1 MATDPNNPFAHLM
14 APPAAAP
21 RAPAPRA
28 SVPAPARPAPQ
39 VILPAPEKPREAPS
53 GYRFNAQ
60 GQLEFIPGGPADP
73 NAPQPSAKPTE
84 AQQKTSTLLT
94 RIKGGFSDIMEVRS
108 RNPEAQQPGFAE
120 TVAENIFG
128 PGIIT
133 RRLAGEDRRIVED
146 AQVDVLD
153 GLLTLGTGAAYNQE
167 QLQGQR
173 ASYFPQFGDTD
184 AEIAVKNR
192 RLQRLIE
199 SAKVA
204 AGPQWSTVESSIA
217 PFLSQA
223 APETAPQT
231 VTVGGGPATQVTA
244 KRPGQAF
251 LTEEDLAIRSR
262 IQAAW
267 DSGASVDDIAA
278 LAASA
283 GRRFTPAELKQMREF
298 RAKNLPAQFS
308 VTPTGVPSAAEGL
321 LGQIVSTPAG
331 EAAAGYFGGA
341 LNALTAGFV
350 VPQETKEF
358 LREEAPVSSVLGEIT
373 GGGLAAIPAIRG
385 AQGIL
390 AGTRLAGAAP
400 LIGETAYGA
409 LYGAGEAGEGNR
421 LRGATI
427 GGLSGLAGGA
437 LVNRFLPGGPGT
449 FTGAPRPP
457 APTTGRFGGAQALP
471 QDIIAAGEQ
480 ANIPVMTSDVMP
492 PTTRM
497 QQLGQALGEMAPLGT
512 APARRQQQV
521 ARQDAVETLLSDF
534 GVTVDTDIASD
545 VVRNL
550 NENRAN
556 MLSRFTGQKESVI
569 NKFAGAGDVP
579 TTKSVQAIDSL
590 LANLRRENLPQLNS
604 LINDLEGVR
613 NSLTGPGDLPKIEA
627 NRKTLFT
634 LKGDPNLASISDKAE
649 KAFTAVY
656 NALNDDMGE
665 FIKSAGGSRDFA
677 LWKTANTRL
686 AEMAGELKVGG
697 LKGALNKGEFDPT
710 IVTRMLTSS
719 KPEETRMLF
728 RNLNKEGRDNAR
740 LLLIQ
745 EAGKRALN
753 ADTGMVNPDK
763 FAREI
768 GKLSDNFGQFFSGSD
783 MRRVQGLAEVLRAT
797 SRAQAAQFLPRTG
810 EQVVPFAAPAAL
822 GALIPGLGVLEG
834 AALGASFGVARR
846 FYESKMARDLLL
858 RISQASGSKK
868 QELINQFIAGAS
880 ATSAAMGGTAL
891 AGEPQQ

>member
-1 MATDPNNPFAHLM
+1 MAVDPNNPFAHLTARAPAAAVPA
-14 APPAAAP
+14 APPAP
-21 RAPAPRA
+21 VRGSVPPAP
-28 SVPAPARPAPQ
+28 PPQ
-39 VILPAPEKPREAPS
+39 IILPTPEKPREAPS

-73 NAPQPSAKPTE
+73 NAPQPNAKPTE
-84 AQQKTSTLLT
+84 AQQKTGVLLS
-94 RIKGGFSDIMEVRS
+94 RISGGFQNINAVRE
-108 RNPEAQQPGFAE
+108 RNPEAQRPGLGE
-120 TVAENIFG
+120 TLAENIFG
-128 PGIIT
+128 EGIIS
-133 RRLAGEDRRIVED
+133 RGIAGADRRIVRD
-146 AQVDVLD
+146 AQRDVLD
-153 GLLTLGTGAAYNQE
+153 ALLTLGTGAAYNKE
-167 QLQGQR
+167 QLESQTV
-173 ASYFPQFGDTD
+173 AYFPQFNDTPD
-184 AEIAVKNR
+184 EIAVKNAN
-192 RLQRLIE
+192 LQRLIAA
-199 SAKVA
+199 AKVA
-204 AGPQWSTVESSIA
+204 AGPQWAATEAAIA
-217 PFLSQA
+217 PFMPQPPAKTIVA
-223 APETAPQT
+223 ATADAPAGT
-231 VTVGGGPATQVTA
+231 VDI
-244 KRPGQAF
+244 KRPGQPF
-251 LTEEDLAIRSR
+251 LTKEDRDIRNR

-267 DSGASVDDIAA
+267 DSGAPVDEIVA
-278 LAASA
+278 LAAEG
-283 GRRFTPAELKQMREF
+283 GRRFTPAEINQMREF

-358 LREEAPVSSVLGEIT
+358 LRQEAPVSSVLGEIT

-427 GGLSGLAGGA
+427 GGVTGLAGGA

-492 PTTRM
+492 PTTRIE
-497 QQLGQALGEMAPLGT
+497 QTLQSLGEIAPLGT
-512 APARRQQQV
+512 AVPRRQQQV
-521 ARQDAVETLLSDF
+521 ARQEAVETLLSDF
-534 GVTVDTDIASD
+534 GVTVDADIATD

-550 NENRAN
+550 NETRSN

-579 TTKSVQAIDSL
+579 TTKSVQAVDSL
-590 LANLRRENLPQLNS
+590 LADLRRENLPQLNS
-604 LINDLEGVR
+604 LINQLEGVR

-634 LKGDPNLASISDKAE
+634 LKGDPNLASISDKSE

-665 FIKSAGGSRDFA
+665 FIKATGGAKDFA

-697 LKGALNKGEFDPT
+697 LKGALNKGAFDPSL
-710 IVTRMLTSS
+710 VTKMLTSS
-719 KPEETRMLF
+719 KPEEVRMLF
-728 RNLNKEGRDNAR
+728 RNLNREGRDNAR
-740 LLLIQ
+740 LLLVQ
-745 EAGKRALN
+745 EAGKRAFN
-753 ADTGMVNPDK
+753 ADTGVVNPDK

-768 GKLSDNFGQFFSGSD
+768 GKLSDNFGQFFSASD
-783 MRRVQGLAEVLRAT
+783 MRRVKGLADVLQAT
-797 SRAQAAQFLPRTG
+797 GRAQSAQFLPRTG
-810 EQVVPFAAPAAL
+810 EQLVPFAAL
-822 GALIPGLGVLEG
+822 GGLTSVLGLDFMTG
-834 AALGASFGVARR
+834 AAASAAFGAARR
-846 FYESKMARDLLL
+846 FYESKPARDLLL

-868 QELINQFIAGAS
+868 VELINQFVAGATA
-880 ATSAAMGGTAL
+880 ATGVRGTVGM
-891 AGEPQQ
+891 AGPTSP

>member
-1 MATDPNNPFAHLM
+1 MAENPFAKYRT
-14 APPAAAP
+14 AQPSGGGVFI
-21 RAPAPRA
+21 PAPGAGEEQAREGRQEARQEAEAARA
-28 SVPAPARPAPQ
+28 GRVEARDIARAEREVIGEYRKEFLANPEVKDFRNVANATRQILTLAGREGTAMGDMGLVFAYMRSLDPNSTVREGEQASAQNAAGVPDKIRNLYNRLASGERLTPEQRADMAGTALDIYDSRAQSYNTFTNTYRGLITDAGGDPEKQGVTLAPQ
-39 VILPAPEKPREAPS
+39 LKPE
-53 GYRFNAQ
+53 Q
-60 GQLEFIPGGPADP
+60 
-73 NAPQPSAKPTE
+73 
-84 AQQKTSTLLT
+84 
-94 RIKGGFSDIMEVRS
+94 
-108 RNPEAQQPGFAE
+108 
-120 TVAENIFG
+120 
-128 PGIIT
+128 
-133 RRLAGEDRRIVED
+133 
-146 AQVDVLD
+146 
-153 GLLTLGTGAAYNQE
+153 
-167 QLQGQR
+167 
-173 ASYFPQFGDTD
+173 
-184 AEIAVKNR
+184 
-192 RLQRLIE
+192 
-199 SAKVA
+199 
-204 AGPQWSTVESSIA
+204 
-217 PFLSQA
+217 
-223 APETAPQT
+223 
-231 VTVGGGPATQVTA
+231 VTVGGGAPASTVGI
-244 KRPGQAF
+244 KRPGQPF
-251 LTEEDLAIRSR
+251 LTEEDKDIRNR

-267 DSGASVDDIAA
+267 DSGAPVDEIVA
-278 LAASA
+278 LAAEG
-283 GRRFTPAELKQMREF
+283 GRRFTPAEINQMREF

-358 LREEAPVSSVLGEIT
+358 LRQEAPVSSVLGEIT

-427 GGLSGLAGGA
+427 GGVTGLAGGA

-492 PTTRM
+492 PTTRIE
-497 QQLGQALGEMAPLGT
+497 QTLQSLGEIAPLGMGV
-512 APARRQQQV
+512 PRVRQQA
-521 ARQDAVETLLSDF
+521 ARQEAVENLLSDF

-579 TTKSVQAIDSL
+579 TTKSVAAIDGL
-590 LANLRRENLPQLNS
+590 LADLRRENLPQLNS
-604 LINDLEGVR
+604 LINQLEGVR
-613 NSLTGPGDLPKIEA
+613 TSLTGPGDLPKIEA

-634 LKGDPNLASISDKAE
+634 LKGDPNLASISDKSE

-665 FIKSAGGSRDFA
+665 FIKSTGGNKDFA

-697 LKGALNKGEFDPT
+697 LKGALNKGAFDPSL
-710 IVTRMLTSS
+710 VTKMLTSS
-719 KPEETRMLF
+719 KPEEVRMLF
-728 RNLNKEGRDNAR
+728 RSLNREGRENAR

-745 EAGKRALN
+745 EAGKRAFNSDAQML
-753 ADTGMVNPDK
+753 NPDK

-768 GKLSDNFGQFFSGSD
+768 GNLSDNFGKFFNASD
-783 MRRVQGLAEVLRAT
+783 MRRVQGLADVLRAT
-797 SRAQAAQFLPRTG
+797 SRAQSAQFLPQTG
-810 EQVVPFAAPAAL
+810 AQLLPFGAAGSL
-822 GALIPGLGVLEG
+822 GAIIPGLGVMEG
-834 AALGASFGVARR
+834 AAAATAFGVGRR
-846 FYESKMARDLLL
+846 FYESKFARDLLL

-868 QELINQFIAGAS
+868 AELINQFVAGATA
-880 ATSAAMGGTAL
+880 ATGVRGTVGM
-891 AGEPQQ
+891 AGPTSQ